1 MIFELLSYGKKIL
14 IYPYR
19 EIYEEHEM
27 DLHMELLKKKNPE
40 LFIEKD
46 FSDFEKKYNRLKNI
60 NRKDYR
66 KEINTFVNLP
76 PFSLSSFTN

>member
-1 MIFELLSYGKKIL
+1 
-14 IYPYR
+14 
-19 EIYEEHEM
+19 
-27 DLHMELLKKKNPE
+27 MELLKKKNPE

-66 KEINTFVNLP
+66 KEIYTFVNLP